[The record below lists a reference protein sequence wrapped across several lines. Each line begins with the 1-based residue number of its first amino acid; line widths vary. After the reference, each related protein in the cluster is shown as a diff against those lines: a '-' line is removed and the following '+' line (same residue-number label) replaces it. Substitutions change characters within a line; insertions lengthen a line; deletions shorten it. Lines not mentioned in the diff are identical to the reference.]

1 MSNFTKVNSVTKTY
15 SYPIPRIYDCINKIG
30 KADFVSKLDL
40 LKGYQQVSLTERA
53 KEISAFA
60 TTNGLNQYK
69 VIPFGVKNAPATF
82 QRRIHSL
89 LQDLEGCKTYNDD
102 IITNSKTLDENCQI
116 KREFV
121 DILAKANFTVN
132 LKYSEFYHANE
143 DYLGHKVGQG
153 YVTPIW
159 LK

>member
-1 MSNFTKVNSVTKTY
+1 M
-15 SYPIPRIYDCINKIG
+15 
-30 KADFVSKLDL
+30 
-40 LKGYQQVSLTERA
+40 SLTERA

-89 LQDLEGCKTYNDD
+89 LQDLERCKTYNDD
-102 IITNSKTLDENCQI
+102 IITNSKTWVENCQI

-143 DYLGHKVGQG
+143 DHLGHKVGQG

-159 LK
+159 LLK

>member
-1 MSNFTKVNSVTKTY
+1 M
-15 SYPIPRIYDCINKIG
+15 
-30 KADFVSKLDL
+30 
-40 LKGYQQVSLTERA
+40 SLTERA

-102 IITNSKTLDENCQI
+102 IITNSK
-116 KREFV
+116 REFV

>member
-15 SYPIPRIYDCINKIG
+15 SYPIPRNDDCINKIG

-40 LKGYQQVSLTERA
+40 LKGYQQERA

-60 TTNGLNQYK
+60 TTNGFHQYK
-69 VIPFGVKNAPATF
+69 VIPFGMKNAPATF

-102 IITNSKTLDENCQI
+102 IITKSKTWDEKCQI
-116 KREFV
+116 MREFF

-132 LKYSEFYHANE
+132 LQNSEFYHANE

>member
-1 MSNFTKVNSVTKTY
+1 M
-15 SYPIPRIYDCINKIG
+15 
-30 KADFVSKLDL
+30 
-40 LKGYQQVSLTERA
+40 
-53 KEISAFA
+53 
-60 TTNGLNQYK
+60 
-69 VIPFGVKNAPATF
+69 KNAPATF

-102 IITNSKTLDENCQI
+102 IITKSKTWDEKCQ
-116 KREFV
+116 KLREFV

-132 LKYSEFYHANE
+132 LQNSEFYHANE